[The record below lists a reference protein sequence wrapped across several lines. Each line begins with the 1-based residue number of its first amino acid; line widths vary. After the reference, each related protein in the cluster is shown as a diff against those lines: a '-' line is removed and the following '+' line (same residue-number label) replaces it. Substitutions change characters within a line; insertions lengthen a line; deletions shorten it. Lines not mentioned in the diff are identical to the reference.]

1 MDRILHDNA
10 LPGLERSCG
19 PSRDCPSRDWVRLAP
34 SHPGLL
40 RIEAF
45 FAGHAYD
52 PHRHDTYAVGVT
64 VGGVQSFDYRGS
76 RADSLAGHAIVLHPD
91 EVHDG
96 RAGTEIGFRYRML
109 YLEPRL
115 VQEALGYSRDLPFVR
130 TAVSTDPRLLRALRT
145 ALGDLNREPEEL
157 EVDGTVLA
165 IAEALAALDPC
176 LLGRSRPAACAR
188 AVTKARQFLDD
199 NLDRMIGSVELEA
212 VTGLDRY
219 ALARHFRAILGTS
232 PYRYLVMRR
241 LDRARSLIRDG
252 RPLAEAAMEAGF
264 ADQSHMTRH
273 FGRAF
278 GLPPGRWRT
287 LQSRLSAR

>member
-1 MDRILHDNA
+1 MK
-10 LPGLERSCG
+10 
-19 PSRDCPSRDWVRLAP
+19 LAP
-34 SHPGLL
+34 SRPGLM
-40 RIEAF
+40 RIEAS

-52 PHRHDTYAVGVT
+52 PHRHDTYAIGVT

-76 RADSLAGHAIVLHPD
+76 RADSLAGHAIILHPD

-96 RAGTEIGFRYRML
+96 RAGTEAGFRYRML

-115 VQEALGYSRDLPFVR
+115 IQEALDYSRSLPFVK
-130 TAVSTDPRLLRALRT
+130 TAVSTDRRLLRALHM
-145 ALGDLNREPEEL
+145 ALDDLDRQPEEL
-157 EVDGTVLA
+157 ETDGTVLA
-165 IAEALAALDPC
+165 IAEALAALDPSVS
-176 LLGRSRPAACAR
+176 GRSHPAACAH

-199 NLDRMIGSVELEA
+199 NLDRTVGSGELEA

-219 ALARHFRAILGTS
+219 LLARHFRAILGTS

-241 LDRARSLIRDG
+241 LDRARLLIRDG
-252 RPLAEAAMEAGF
+252 RSLAEAAMEAGF